1 VSQVAASEVAASSDA
16 IAERYGR
23 TPANRRRTQ
32 TIAIVAGAAVLLVI
46 GAWVVWVGLFSPSAS
61 LESRDL
67 GYVTRE
73 DASVDIRFEVS
84 TEPGT
89 AVSCALQALNG
100 QFAIVG
106 WKVVELPP
114 SDDRTRSFDENVRI
128 TEPAVTGLIYRCW
141 LT

>member
-1 VSQVAASEVAASSDA
+1 MGSDP

-23 TPANRRRTQ
+23 TPGSRRRTLM
-32 TIAIVAGAAVLLVI
+32 IGIVAVAAVLLV
-46 GAWVVWVGLFSPSAS
+46 VVWVLWVGPFGPSSS

-67 GYVTRE
+67 GYVVEE
-73 DASVDIRFEVS
+73 DASVDIRFEVT

-89 AVSCALQALNG
+89 AVSCALQALNQ

-106 WKVVELPP
+106 WKILDLAP
-114 SDDRTRSFDENVRI
+114 SDDRTRTFTENVRV
-128 TEPAVTGLIYRCW
+128 TEPAVVGLIYRCW